1 MPIGYDSG
9 MLKRL
14 TSADREV
21 LGRGVYGAGE
31 SLRLLNFRKAEEG
44 PSRAVSRQTVSR
56 WLRGYELPGRR
67 RAQAFRPAVAVRLRQ
82 RRRRARAQLPRPYR
96 APLRQGLPRPRSEPA
111 EDPRVLPARR
121 RGGEKRAA
129 VLDPQVPHRRQDHLP

>member
-31 SLRLLNFRKAEEG
+31 SLRLLNFRGSFVQEAFV
-44 PSRAVSRQTVSR
+44 AVSVVPGLAPSTAFGGPPPP
-56 WLRGYELPGRR
+56 LRG
-67 RAQAFRPAVAVRLRQ
+67 
-82 RRRRARAQLPRPYR
+82 
-96 APLRQGLPRPRSEPA
+96 
-111 EDPRVLPARR
+111 
-121 RGGEKRAA
+121 
-129 VLDPQVPHRRQDHLP
+129 